1 MLIPLSYIVVQND
14 QALLHGS
21 IGSHSHLA
29 IYIYICTIHGIQ
41 AYIDTYVCK
50 YDTYACTLSML
61 AIIS

>member
-1 MLIPLSYIVVQND
+1 MLIPLSYIAVQND

-29 IYIYICTIHGIQ
+29 ICTVHGIQ

-50 YDTYACTLSML
+50 YDTYACTLNML